1 MAEVLIIGYGN
12 PLRGDDGAGW
22 QAAGILKE
30 RIRDERV
37 QVVRS
42 HQLMP
47 EMAEAI
53 SRARKVIFIDAD
65 CDNRGGEIVF
75 KRVVPEH
82 RSEVCSHRL
91 TPGVLL
97 GAAGRLYGGC
107 AEGMLVTMGAGS
119 FEYGSELSEAV
130 RTALPSLVERVQE
143 MCGEWLSAAGN
154 SYHL

>member
-22 QAAGILKE
+22 QAAEMLKD

-37 QVVRS
+37 EIVRS
-42 HQLMP
+42 HQLTP

-65 CDNRGGEIVF
+65 CDNREGQIAI
-75 KRVVPEH
+75 RNVVPEH
-82 RSEVCSHRL
+82 GSEVCTHQL

-97 GAAGRLYGGC
+97 GAARKLYGGS

-130 RTALPSLVERVQE
+130 RTALPLLVERVRE

>member
-65 CDNRGGEIVF
+65 CDNR
-75 KRVVPEH
+75 
-82 RSEVCSHRL
+82 
-91 TPGVLL
+91 
-97 GAAGRLYGGC
+97 
-107 AEGMLVTMGAGS
+107 
-119 FEYGSELSEAV
+119 
-130 RTALPSLVERVQE
+130 
-143 MCGEWLSAAGN
+143 
-154 SYHL
+154 